1 MNFQIFSVNLISFFW
16 EASPENRKLAIKDS
30 SSLQIL
36 STYLVSERNGE
47 DWKENEIVI
56 QIIDDFLEI
65 DKKYGDITLYY
76 TIEDLEF
83 V

>member
-65 DKKYGDITLYY
+65 DKKYGDITLCY